1 MRPGRIVVVSLVG
14 ALALGGCSHRDRD
27 RTTLREPD
35 NASRLHI
42 AETASAAG
50 QSDIAL
56 SMYAAAAAA
65 APDDAEVQGRLV
77 NALILAGKP
86 NVAETTLNAALA
98 RQPNEPTLL
107 RWLGNLRLQ
116 TGNAEAAL
124 QIFDGLIARRPTD
137 VAALNG
143 RGIALDL
150 LGQHDAAQQTYLNA
164 RAQQPGNLQ
173 TANNLAVSLLLIE
186 HPNQAA
192 SVLQPFST
200 RAGLPTRFVNN
211 LAIARAAAGQS
222 ATGDGDGAMPAEDLR
237 ALAASF
243 GASPG
248 QQPSISPLE
257 GRSGK
262 PAG

>member
-173 TANNLAVSLLLIE
+173 TANNLAVSLL
-186 HPNQAA
+186 PDRA
-192 SVLQPFST
+192 SESGSV
-200 RAGLPTRFVNN
+200 
-211 LAIARAAAGQS
+211 RAAAVLDAGR
-222 ATGDGDGAMPAEDLR
+222 PADPFR
-237 ALAASF
+237 
-243 GASPG
+243 
-248 QQPSISPLE
+248 QQPGHRPRRCRAIRD
-257 GRSGK
+257 GRRGRRH
-262 PAG
+262 AG